1 MAAALTGSNT
11 FDSLNAL
18 FKQVYAPKIQNLIPD
33 GVKLYKMI
41 TFEQKAKLGNSYNQ
55 PVILGL
61 EHGVTFAGSD
71 DDAFALNAAVAG
83 TVKNASIRGNP
94 VVLSS
99 VLGYKAAAS
108 AVGGDAKSFEDATK
122 FLVANMVRSITKKME
137 VTMLYGGMGLAIIG
151 SVTGTVLTISTAEWA
166 SGIWSGAENMPVEIV
181 ASDDTTV
188 RGTTYVTQ
196 VSLDNKTVTLNAL
209 PGGTIATDKIWMVT
223 ARGNEMLGI
232 HKILTTSGDL
242 FGINNSTYSLWKG
255 CSYSAGSAVLSLAK
269 VEKAIALAVAKGLDG
284 DVTVL
289 VSPTTWT
296 DLLTEQSALRKFDQS
311 YSPEGLK
318 AGSKAITF
326 YGQNGMVS
334 IEPTIY
340 CKEGYAYV
348 LDMESFSRV
357 GSSEITFERPGGE
370 GKFFQD
376 LEGTA
381 GYQLRAFSD
390 QAVFC
395 DSPGRS
401 VLITGIVNTP

>member
-1 MAAALTGSNT
+1 MAANNT

-18 FKQVYAPKIQNLIPD
+18 FKQVYAPKINNLIPD

-41 TFEQKAKLGNSYNQ
+41 TFEKRAKLGNSYNQ

-61 EHGVTFAGSD
+61 EHGVTFAADD

-83 TVKNASIRGNP
+83 TVKNAVVRGNP

-99 VLGYKAAAS
+99 VLGYKAASS
-108 AVGGDAKSFEDATK
+108 AVGGDAKAFEDATK

-137 VTMLYGGMGLAIIG
+137 IVMLYGGMGLAIIG
-151 SVTGTVLTISTAEWA
+151 SVNSTELAISTAEWA
-166 SGIWSGAENMPVEIV
+166 SGIFSGAENMPIEIV

-188 RGTTYVTQ
+188 RGETYITNVN
-196 VSLDNKTVTLNAL
+196 LEGRKITVAAL
-209 PGGTIATDKIWMVT
+209 PGGTVATDKIWMKS

-232 HKILTTSGDL
+232 HKILTTTSGDL
-242 FGINNSTYSLWKG
+242 FGVSATTYSLWRG
-255 CSYSAGSAVLSLAK
+255 STYPAGSAVLSLAK
-269 VEKAIALAVAKGLDG
+269 VEKAIALAVAKGLDS

-289 VSPTTWT
+289 VSPATWT
-296 DLLTEQSALRKFDQS
+296 DLLVEQTALRKFDSS
-311 YSPEGLK
+311 YSPDQLK
-318 AGSKAITF
+318 SGSKSITF

-340 CKEGYAYV
+340 CKEGYAYI
-348 LDMESFSRV
+348 LAMETFSRV
-357 GSSEITFERPGGE
+357 GSSEVTFERPGGE
-370 GKFFQD
+370 GRFFQD

-381 GYQLRAFSD
+381 GYQLRAYSD

-395 DSPGRS
+395 DAPGKS
-401 VLITGIVNTP
+401 VIITGIVNS